1 MTTVRHSA
9 EVERDRLFRL
19 SQDLLC
25 VAGLD
30 GWFKET
36 NPAFE
41 SLLGYTREEMLAHR
55 FLSFIHPEDRERT
68 AAEVERLSRG
78 ELTVDFENRYR
89 AKDGTYRWLAWRAT
103 PLPEEGL
110 VFAVGRDVTAQKVLE
125 ERLDEQARDLA
136 RSNADL
142 EQFAYVASH
151 DLRAPL
157 RAIENLAEW
166 IEEDMPPDLPETVR
180 GHLHELRRRVRRL
193 QSMTDDLL
201 EYSRAGTGPQASESV
216 DTRALVREIAD
227 LLAPRPGFEVVAGPG
242 LPTIETAR
250 TPLEQ
255 VLRNLIA
262 NALAHH
268 DADHGRVAVDAV
280 DRGPLVEFRVVDD
293 GPGIPEE
300 ERERIFQMFFR
311 LSPEGGAGSGLGLAL
326 ARRLVERAGGR
337 IWAEAAPGRGAA
349 FCFTWPR
356 WMGAGPPDA
365 THPGR

>member
-1 MTTVRHSA
+1 MATVRGSA
-9 EVERDRLFRL
+9 EVERDRLFRV

-30 GWFKET
+30 GYFKEI

-41 SLLGYTREEMLAHR
+41 RVLGYGRGELLAR
-55 FLSFIHPEDRERT
+55 AFIQFIHPEDRART
-68 AAEVERLSRG
+68 SAEMERLSRG

-89 AKDGTYRWLAWRAT
+89 AKDGSYRWLAWRAT
-103 PLPEEGL
+103 PIPEEGL
-110 VFAVGRDVTAQKVLE
+110 VFAVARDVTLQKALE
-125 ERLDEQARDLA
+125 IRLEKQASELA

-151 DLRAPL
+151 DLMAPL

-166 IEEDMPPDLPETVR
+166 VEEDMPPDLPDSVR
-180 GHLHELRRRVRRL
+180 EHLHELRRRVKRL
-193 QSMTDDLL
+193 QAMTDDLL
-201 EYSRAGTGPQASESV
+201 EYSRAGRGEEAWERV
-216 DTRALVREIAD
+216 DTAKLVCEIAD
-227 LLAPRPGFEVVAGPG
+227 MLAPRAGFEVVAGAG
-242 LPTIETAR
+242 LPVLETAR

-268 DADHGRVAVDAV
+268 DGERGRVLVEAA
-280 DRGPLVEFRVVDD
+280 DRGNAIDFRVVDD
-293 GPGIPEE
+293 GPGVPDEA
-300 ERERIFQMFFR
+300 REKIFQMFFR
-311 LSPEGGAGSGLGLAL
+311 LAPEGGPGSGLGLAL

-337 IWAEAAPGRGAA
+337 IWVESASGRGAA

-356 WMGAGPPDA
+356 SGSAEPLDA
-365 THPGR
+365 THPAG

>member
-1 MTTVRHSA
+1 MATVRGSA
-9 EVERDRLFRL
+9 DVERDRLFRL
-19 SQDLLC
+19 SQDLMC
-25 VAGLD
+25 VAGVD
-30 GWFKET
+30 GFFKET

-41 SLLGYTREEMLAHR
+41 RVLGYTREELLAR
-55 FLSFIHPEDRERT
+55 NFISFIHPEDRDRT

-78 ELTVDFENRYR
+78 ELTIDFENRYR
-89 AKDGTYRWLAWRAT
+89 AKNGSYHWLAWRAT
-103 PLPEEGL
+103 PLPEERL
-110 VFAVGRDVTAQKVLE
+110 IFAVGRDVTAQKILE
-125 ERLDEQARDLA
+125 QRLDEQARDLA

-166 IEEDMPPDLPETVR
+166 IEEDMPADLPETVR

-201 EYSRAGTGPQASESV
+201 EYSRAGTGPEASVPV
-216 DTRALVREIAD
+216 DTGALVKEIAD
-227 LLAPRPGFEVVAGPG
+227 LLGPRPGFEVVAGGG

-268 DADHGRVAVDAV
+268 DADHGRIDVDAV
-280 DRGPLVEFRVVDD
+280 DRGGWVEFRVLDD

-311 LSPEGGAGSGLGLAL
+311 LAPEGGTGSGLGLAL

-337 IWAEAAPGRGAA
+337 IWVEPAPGRGAA

-356 WMGAGPPDA
+356 RPGAGTVDA